1 MHTMKRFF
9 RRQSDLPQNDLAAA
23 DHQSDSL
30 ALAGAGELNRRRFT
44 RALLLGRPAA
54 GVAPA
59 ADGAQAAA
67 AAATSDAWKLG
78 GNSTGVIDGSL
89 FLGTADATPLVLKTN
104 KTERMRISQD
114 GLVSIGTSPGG
125 AQLFVASSRTH
136 AMRAETTAANGV
148 GLIGL
153 ASSSAGQAGVSGAH
167 LGGGIGVVGRSDTS
181 IGDSGNSIGVY
192 GEANVTDSSAGV
204 KGVSTSGYGVRGIS
218 TAKGGYGV
226 HGEGAIAVSG
236 KTNVR
241 GGYGVRG
248 EGSVGVW
255 GKTED
260 AGGGGVVGLGYATD
274 QLCYGIYGAASS
286 SKGYAGYFEGRVHVV
301 GNLSKTGG
309 SFKID
314 HPLDPTNKYLSHS
327 FVESPDM
334 LNIYNG
340 NVALDAHGT
349 AVVEL
354 PAYFDA
360 LNMEFRY
367 QLTAIGAP
375 APRLH
380 IAEEIGGNRFKIA
393 GGKAGMKVSWQV
405 TGIRQDAWANAHRIP
420 VEEDKPAQECGTYLS
435 PVEHGH
441 PEELGLYHHQM
452 EELDPARGH

>member
-1 MHTMKRFF
+1 MKRFF
-9 RRQSDLPQNDLAAA
+9 RRQSELPQNEPAAPTA
-23 DHQSDSL
+23 QPQTDSL

-44 RALLLGRPAA
+44 RALLFGRTAADVALAA
-54 GVAPA
+54 G
-59 ADGAQAAA
+59 GARTATVAAA
-67 AAATSDAWKLG
+67 SDAWKLG
-78 GNSTGVIDGSL
+78 GNSTGATDGSL
-89 FLGTADATPLVLKTN
+89 FLGTTDTTPLVLKTN

-114 GLVSIGTSPGG
+114 GLVGIGTSPGG
-125 AQLFVASSRTH
+125 AQLFVASSQTH
-136 AMRAETTAANGV
+136 AMRAETTATNGV

-153 ASSSAGQAGVSGAH
+153 ASSLSSQAGVIGSH
-167 LGGGIGVVGRSDTS
+167 LGGGIGVVGTSDTS
-181 IGDSGNSIGVY
+181 IADPGNKSG
-192 GEANVTDSSAGV
+192 
-204 KGVSTSGYGVRGIS
+204 R
-218 TAKGGYGV
+218 GV
-226 HGEGAIAVSG
+226 HGEGPIGVSG
-236 KTNVR
+236 KTNVK

-255 GKTED
+255 GKTAD
-260 AGGGGVVGLGYATD
+260 VGGGGVVGLGYAAD

-286 SKGYAGYFEGRVHVV
+286 SKGYAGYFEGRVHIA

-314 HPLDPTNKYLSHS
+314 HPLDPANKYLSHS

-340 NVALDAHGT
+340 NVVLDAHGA

-375 APRLH
+375 GPRLH
-380 IAEEIGGNRFKIA
+380 IAEEIAGNRFTIA

-420 VEEDKPAQECGTYLS
+420 VEEDKPEDERGTYLS
-435 PVEHGH
+435 PVEHGQLA
-441 PEELGLYHHQM
+441 ELGLHRRRLR
-452 EELDPARGH
+452 ELDPAHGL